1 MIIAYSE
8 RSDDLI
14 VPQERAEVTTKR
26 LPLNSQFTLVFSG
39 SVLIFISKR
48 FDIFIIAYGFS
59 KVSTRSVP
67 FLSQFFLKK
76 VSEKSHGENT
86 VLIRY
91 APQKITAQFVTH
103 LSVMIEF
110 SRKMWYN
117 VIELNLFHRR
127 NILCASYATELK

>member
-1 MIIAYSE
+1 MS
-8 RSDDLI
+8 RSHYQKT
-14 VPQERAEVTTKR
+14 PTFHR
-26 LPLNSQFTLVFSG
+26 LRFDFS
-39 SVLIFISKR
+39 FPKR
-48 FDIFIIAYGFS
+48 FDVFIIAYGFS
-59 KVSTRSVP
+59 KVSTKSVP

-110 SRKMWYN
+110 SREMRYN
-117 VIELNLFHRR
+117 DYIQEVREVRL
-127 NILCASYATELK
+127 

>member
-1 MIIAYSE
+1 LNSE
-8 RSDDLI
+8 RSD
-14 VPQERAEVTTKR
+14 
-26 LPLNSQFTLVFSG
+26 
-39 SVLIFISKR
+39 
-48 FDIFIIAYGFS
+48 IFIISDENA

-76 VSEKSHGENT
+76 VSEKSHGENA

-110 SRKMWYN
+110 SREMWYN
-117 VIELNLFHRR
+117 IR
-127 NILCASYATELK
+127 NRTDLKFKFGEEIL